1 MSSLE
6 DELRALGRSA
16 VTPPVDAGL
25 AAAVLEAVEGQPV
38 RRSLVTVLL
47 RRWRA
52 FLALLAVLV
61 GGAVVVS
68 PVRATV
74 AEWLNI
80 GGVKAQPV
88 GQAPSSEPTV
98 PPVQG
103 HLSLAEAGRIAGFT
117 PALPKVLG
125 PPDRVEASQGFV
137 AMSWAAGERLEQFES
152 QPDWG
157 YLKQYYGQLDTV
169 SSVNGFWFSTPY
181 ELKMVDRSGRQ
192 TTLRVAGPTLVWVPE
207 DRTFR
212 LEGVKERERAT
223 EIALSV
229 RR

>member
-16 VTPPVDAGL
+16 VVPPVDATL
-25 AAAVLEAVEGQPV
+25 ATAVLEAVEGQPV
-38 RRSLVTVLL
+38 RRSLATTLL

-88 GQAPSSEPTV
+88 GQAPTAPPTV

-103 HLSLAEAGRIAGFT
+103 HLSLADAERIAGFA
-117 PALPKVLG
+117 PAVPKVLG
-125 PPDRVEASQGFV
+125 PPDAVEATQGFV
-137 AMSWAAGERLEQFES
+137 AMSWATGERLEQFKA

-157 YLKQYYGQLDTV
+157 YLKKYYQQFENVDA
-169 SSVNGFWFSTPY
+169 VNGFWFKAPH
-181 ELKMVDRSGRQ
+181 ELVLVDQDGLQ
-192 TTLRVAGPTLVWVPE
+192 KTIRVAGPTLVWVP
-207 DRTFR
+207 DARTFR
-212 LEGVKERERAT
+212 LEGVATVQRAT
-223 EIALSV
+223 EIALSAAS
-229 RR
+229 